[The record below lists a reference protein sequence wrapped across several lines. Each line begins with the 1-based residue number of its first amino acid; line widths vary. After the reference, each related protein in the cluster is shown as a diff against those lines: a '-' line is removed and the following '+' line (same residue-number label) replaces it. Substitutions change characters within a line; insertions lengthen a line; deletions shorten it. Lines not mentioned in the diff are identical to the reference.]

1 MAENRK
7 RGEWEKKKRG
17 RPGGGGKR
25 NFRHIAGKREEKREK
40 VFESR
45 FFCGTYIV

>member
-1 MAENRK
+1 MRRIGIAENGK
-7 RGEWEKKKRG
+7 RRNGVVREGRKKK
-17 RPGGGGKR
+17 
-25 NFRHIAGKREEKREK
+25 FATYTGKREEKREK